1 VNALPRLLGRRPSG
15 SGILVL
21 LAVLTAVVA
30 LSSLGLRGEAPART
44 QEQVAHQ
51 IAAQLRCP
59 VCEDLSAA
67 DSPAPLARQ
76 MRVQIAEKLSAGDS
90 PAQIRQSFIAAYGTS
105 VLMTPPHEG
114 VSRLVYAFPLVALTI
129 ALLSGTVLLR
139 RSISRDR
146 RERSGSQE
154 GELSPADR
162 RRVELA
168 LAQLRKE
175 ER

>member
-1 VNALPRLLGRRPSG
+1 VNALPRLLHRRPNG
-15 SGILVL
+15 SGVLVA
-21 LAVLTAVVA
+21 LAVLAALAA
-30 LSSLGLRGEAPART
+30 LSSLGLRGEAPPRT

-51 IAAQLRCP
+51 IASQLRCP

-76 MRVQIAEKLSAGDS
+76 MRVQIDEKLSAGDS
-90 PAQIRQSFIAAYGTS
+90 PAEIRQSFIAAYGNS

-114 VSRLVYAFPLVALTI
+114 VSRLVYAFPLLALMI

-139 RSISRDR
+139 RSIR
-146 RERSGSQE
+146 RGRSERSQPGE
-154 GELSPADR
+154 AELSAADR